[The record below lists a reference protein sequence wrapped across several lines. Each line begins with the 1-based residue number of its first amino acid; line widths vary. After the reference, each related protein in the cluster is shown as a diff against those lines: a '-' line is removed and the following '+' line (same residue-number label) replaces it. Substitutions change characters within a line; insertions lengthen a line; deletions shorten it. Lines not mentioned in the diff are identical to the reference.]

1 MEQIL
6 YKDLKRVNKPNVI
19 DLRRSEDFKRCS
31 FKGAVNVTI
40 IGLLFNTKKFLNKED
55 TYYLMC
61 YSGNTSSNAT
71 MILDQRGY
79 NVVNVVGG
87 YQG

>member
-1 MEQIL
+1 MEQIT
-6 YKDLKRVNKPNVI
+6 YKELKKISKPNVI
-19 DLRRSEDFKRCS
+19 DLRNSLDYKHGS
-31 FKGAVNVTI
+31 FKDAANVSS

-61 YSGNTSSNAT
+61 YSGNMSSKTA
-71 MILDQRGY
+71 MILSQRGY
-79 NVVNVVGG
+79 NVVNVLGG